1 MWHDR
6 HIVLSLVITWLTV
19 PPRRVR
25 SNKRTQPS
33 EHAWDLPR
41 DCDGELPMT
50 TLSGLNFD
58 ISGLDLTQ
66 KTNNSYTQI
75 KEPFRT
81 TTFLTKD
88 KCIRSSKIH
97 TEMAG
102 DILFQ
107 GLHKTSS

>member
-1 MWHDR
+1 MWHDSR
-6 HIVLSLVITWLTV
+6 IVLSLVTTWLTV
-19 PPRRVR
+19 PPRRAC

-33 EHAWDLPR
+33 GHAWALPR
-41 DCDGELPMT
+41 DCDGELPT
-50 TLSGLNFD
+50 ATLSGLNFD
-58 ISGLDLTQ
+58 ISGLDLIQ
-66 KTNNSYTQI
+66 KTNNSYIQI

-107 GLHKTSS
+107 GLHKTS